1 MDNDVSFKV
10 VVGLDGSDGSQT
22 ALGWAVSEARLRS
35 GTVHAVTVWQPPAVT
50 AGMEGLIWDPASF
63 EAAAKNEQTRVLKR
77 VPAGDIPISKLLVHG
92 SPAAV
97 LLDASKDADLLVVGS
112 RGLGGF
118 SGLLLG
124 SVSTHLIHHAACPV
138 LVVRPGEDPQPQK
151 LRPIS

>member
-1 MDNDVSFKV
+1 MDNGESFQV
-10 VVGLDGSDGSQT
+10 VVGLDGSDGSRA
-22 ALGWAVSEARLRS
+22 ALGWAVSEARLRR
-35 GTVHAVTVWQPPAVT
+35 GKVRAVTAWQPPAVT

-77 VPAGDIPISKLLVHG
+77 VPAEDVPISRLLVQG

-124 SVSTHLIHHAACPV
+124 SVSTHLIHHAVCPV
-138 LVVRPGEDPQPQK
+138 LVVRPRQG
-151 LRPIS
+151 SAA